1 MIFAFD
7 SRMRIE
13 IETHVEQS
21 ALEVWEGFTKEL
33 FEALSPPFP
42 KATLLQYDGN
52 QKGDIVAIEL
62 NFLLFKNKWVS
73 LISDNQ
79 TTETGYF
86 FIDEGKELPFFLS
99 KWKHKHIINKSG
111 EGAAII
117 DQIEFKS
124 PLGWL
129 MYPFIYLQFLQRK
142 PLYKKIF
149 SKN

>member
-1 MIFAFD
+1 MKV
-7 SRMRIE
+7 E
-13 IETHVEQS
+13 IRTEVGQS
-21 ALEVWEGFTKEL
+21 AKEVWEGFTKEL

-42 KATLLQYDGN
+42 KANLLRYDGN
-52 QKGDIVAIEL
+52 SKGDIVAIEL

-86 FIDEGKELPFFLS
+86 FVDEGKELPFFLS
-99 KWKHKHIINKSG
+99 EWKHKHIINKSG
-111 EGAAII
+111 NGAAVI

-124 PLGWL
+124 PFGLL
-129 MYPFIYLQFLQRK
+129 IYPFIYLQFLQRK

-149 SKN
+149 FKN